1 MNSKLVPFSGLY
13 QDIQST
19 INDARP
25 FLPPTQLGRHVL
37 GEFFD
42 CETLPNDVT
51 TIQEQLE
58 EAARIVGATIVQSVF
73 HSFNPYGLSGVVV
86 IAESHLAIHT
96 WPEHRCAS
104 VDLYT
109 CSNEIDPR
117 PGFDYLRE
125 VFQAGR
131 YDVLELPRGAGL
143 QNGD

>member
-42 CETLPNDVT
+42 CKTLPNDVT

-73 HSFNPYGLSGVVV
+73 HSFNPYGLSGVDRKSTRLNS
-86 IAESHLAIHT
+86 SHS
-96 WPEHRCAS
+96 S
-104 VDLYT
+104 V
-109 CSNEIDPR
+109 SRMPSS
-117 PGFDYLRE
+117 
-125 VFQAGR
+125 A
-131 YDVLELPRGAGL
+131 
-143 QNGD
+143 